1 MFMSVLILLPPSEG
15 KNSVEKGKLV
25 NLSSMT
31 FAKELTGTR
40 KKTLEAMGSKVSKLP
55 TAKAIDVYS
64 GVLYQALDFN
74 SLDSASK
81 KRAIKSIVIISAL
94 FGAVRL
100 EDKIPSYKL
109 DMAKSLPKLGSLNSL
124 WKKVLPDALEKI
136 KTDLII
142 DCRSSTYQGVWTPDL
157 NKTVGIRVFTIK
169 NGKKT
174 VVTHMSKKTRGDVTK
189 LLVQS
194 TKSPKTPLELQ
205 KLINKKFKSE
215 LVKPTSKTSW
225 YLDVIAAP

>member
-1 MFMSVLILLPPSEG
+1 MSVLILLPPSEG
-15 KNSVEKGKLV
+15 KNSVKKGKLV
-25 NLSSMT
+25 NLSSLT
-31 FAKELTGTR
+31 FAQDLTSTR
-40 KKTLEAMGSKVSKLP
+40 KKTWDAMGAKVNKLP
-55 TAKAIDVYS
+55 TAKAVDVYS

-94 FGAVRL
+94 FGAVKL

-109 DMAKSLPKLGSLNSL
+109 DMAKSLPKIGSLNSL
-124 WKKVLPDALEKI
+124 WKKVLPQALEKI
-136 KTDLII
+136 KTDLIV
-142 DCRSSTYQGVWTPDL
+142 DCRSSTYQGVWVPDL

-169 NGKKT
+169 NGKKS
-174 VVTHMSKKTRGDVTK
+174 VVTHMSKKTRGEVTK

-194 TKSPKTPLELQ
+194 SKPAKTPQELQ

-215 LVKPTSKTSW
+215 LIKPTSKTSW
-225 YLDVIAAP
+225 YLDVIAS

>member
-31 FAKELTGTR
+31 FAKELTGAR
-40 KKTLEAMGSKVSKLP
+40 KKTLEAMGSKVGKLP

-74 SLDSASK
+74 SLNSASK

-109 DMAKSLPKLGSLNSL
+109 DMAKSLPKLGSLNSS

-215 LVKPTSKTSW
+215 LVKPTNKTSW

>member
-1 MFMSVLILLPPSEG
+1 MSVLILLPPSEG

-31 FAKELTGTR
+31 FTKELTGTR
-40 KKTLEAMGSKVSKLP
+40 KKTLEAVGVKVSKSP

-94 FGAVRL
+94 FGAVTL

-124 WKKVLPDALEKI
+124 WKKVLPETLEKI

-169 NGKKT
+169 NGKKS
-174 VVTHMSKKTRGDVTK
+174 VVTHMSKKTRGDVAK

-194 TKSPKTPLELQ
+194 AKTPKTALELQ

-215 LVKPTSKTSW
+215 LVKPTNKTSW
-225 YLDVIAAP
+225 FLDVIA

>member
-1 MFMSVLILLPPSEG
+1 MSVLILLPPSEG

-25 NLSSMT
+25 NLSSLS
-31 FAKELTGTR
+31 FAKELTSTR
-40 KKTLEAMGSKVSKLP
+40 KKTLEAMGGKVSKSP

-74 SLDSASK
+74 SLDAASK

-94 FGAVRL
+94 FGAVKL

-109 DMAKSLPKLGSLNSL
+109 DMAKNLPKLGSLNSL
-124 WKKVLPDALEKI
+124 WKQVLPETLEKI
-136 KTDLII
+136 KTDLIV
-142 DCRSSTYQGVWTPDL
+142 DCRSSTYQGVWTPNL

-169 NGKKT
+169 SGKKT
-174 VVTHMSKKTRGDVTK
+174 VVTHMSKKTRGEVTK

-194 TKSPKTPLELQ
+194 TKAPKNALELQ
-205 KLINKKFKSE
+205 KLISKKFKAE
-215 LVKPTSKTSW
+215 LVKPTNKTSW
-225 YLDVIAAP
+225 FLDVIA

>member
-25 NLSSMT
+25 NLSSLS
-31 FAKELTGTR
+31 FAKELAETR
-40 KKTLEAMGSKVSKLP
+40 KKTLSAMGAKVNKLP
-55 TAKAIDVYS
+55 TARAIDVYS
-64 GVLYQALDFN
+64 GVLYQALDFD
-74 SLDSASK
+74 SLNSASK

-94 FGAVRL
+94 FGAVKL

-124 WKKVLPDALEKI
+124 WKKVLPEALEQI

-142 DCRSSTYQGVWTPDL
+142 DCRSSTYQGVWTPLL

-189 LLVQS
+189 LLVQ
-194 TKSPKTPLELQ
+194 TTKVPKSPQDLQ
-205 KLINKKFKSE
+205 KIVSKKFKCE
-215 LVKPTSKTSW
+215 LIKPTTKSSW
-225 YLDVIAAP
+225 FLDVIASS

>member
-1 MFMSVLILLPPSEG
+1 MSMLILLPPSEG

-40 KKTLEAMGSKVSKLP
+40 KKTLEAVGVKVSKSP

-94 FGAVRL
+94 FGAVKL

-124 WKKVLPDALEKI
+124 WKKVLPETLEKI
-136 KTDLII
+136 KTDLVI

-157 NKTVGIRVFTIK
+157 NKTVGVRVFAIK

-174 VVTHMSKKTRGDVTK
+174 VVTHMSKKTRGDVAK

-194 TKSPKTPLELQ
+194 TKSPKTPFELQ
-205 KLINKKFKSE
+205 KLINKKFKTE
-215 LVKPTSKTSW
+215 LIKPTSKTSW
-225 YLDVIAAP
+225 YLDVIAP